1 MSVTTEKN
9 LACDLLVAGGGMSG
23 VCCALA
29 AARLGT
35 KVILVQDRA
44 VLGGNASSEIRM
56 HIVGATGLHAGLPLV
71 LEPREGGIIEEIRL
85 ELAVRN
91 PQRSAAVFDLI
102 LYELCRAEPNLTL
115 LLNTTVVAA
124 RVEGRRIVE
133 VMAERPSTED
143 RFTIA
148 AEMFADCTGDGRL
161 GAEAGVAAMRGREGQ
176 ADFGEKLAPEQGDAK
191 TLGSTILFQ
200 AKKHDRPMP
209 YVAPPWVRKFQ
220 PADFALR
227 PFGKSGS
234 DLGLEYGYW
243 WIEWGGC
250 LDTLK
255 DNERIRD
262 ELLAITLGIW
272 NHIKNE
278 SGLDVSHWALDWI
291 GMVPGKRESRRFIGQ
306 HVLSE
311 SDLLTRGRFPTR
323 SRLAAGRSTRIRPRA
338 SMRRPR
344 RRARRT
350 TCRGSTIFR
359 CGAAWRRTCAT
370 SSSPAEIFPR
380 RTSRSPRRA

>member
-1 MSVTTEKN
+1 MSIITEHS
-9 LACDLLVAGGGMSG
+9 LACDLLVVGGGMSG

-35 KVILVQDRA
+35 QVILVQDRA
-44 VLGGNASSEIRM
+44 MLGGNASSEIRM
-56 HIVGATGLHAGLPLV
+56 HIVGATGLHAGLPLS
-71 LEPREGGIIEEIRL
+71 LESREGGIIEEIRL

-115 LLNTTVVAA
+115 LLNTTVVGA
-124 RVEGRRIVE
+124 RVEEGRIRDV
-133 VMAERPSTED
+133 VAERPSTED

-148 AEMFADCTGDGRL
+148 ATMFADCTGDGRL
-161 GAEAGVAAMRGREGQ
+161 GAEAAVPVMRGREGQ
-176 ADFGEKLAPEQGDAK
+176 AAFGETLAPEEGDAK

-200 AKKHDRPMP
+200 AKQHHRPMP

-220 PADFALR
+220 PSDFALR
-227 PFGKSGS
+227 PFGKRGS

-250 LDTLK
+250 LDTVK

-278 SGLDVSHWALDWI
+278 SGLDVSH
-291 GMVPGKRESRRFIGQ
+291 
-306 HVLSE
+306 
-311 SDLLTRGRFPTR
+311 
-323 SRLAAGRSTRIRPRA
+323 
-338 SMRRPR
+338 
-344 RRARRT
+344 
-350 TCRGSTIFR
+350 
-359 CGAAWRRTCAT
+359 
-370 SSSPAEIFPR
+370 
-380 RTSRSPRRA
+380 